1 MPLIIINFKK
11 RTRLKVSADA
21 NGTPTVKHNQLKT
34 TKYNF
39 NPFLLL
45 QFEELDFKGM
55 EYARTKNPPIIEKL
69 NNK

>member
-1 MPLIIINFKK
+1 MPCKIISLKK
-11 RTRLKVSADA
+11 RTKLKLSAEA
-21 NGTPTVKHNQLKT
+21 KGTATVKHNQLKT

-45 QFEELDFKGM
+45 QFEELDFRGM